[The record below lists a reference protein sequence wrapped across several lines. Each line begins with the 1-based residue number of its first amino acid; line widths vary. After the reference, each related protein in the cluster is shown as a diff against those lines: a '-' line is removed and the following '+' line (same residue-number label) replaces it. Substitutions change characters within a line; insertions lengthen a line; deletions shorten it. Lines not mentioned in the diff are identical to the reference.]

1 MKNPLCMIGVY
12 KNKQIGISSLLFPTA
27 VNRCVR
33 CGYTWKFAIT
43 GDVIELILSDEL
55 EKELQAEVEQIKL
68 PKPKELLRIEG
79 PK

>member
-1 MKNPLCMIGVY
+1 MKNPLCMIGLH
-12 KNKQIGISSLLFPTA
+12 KNKEIGISSSLFPTT

-43 GDVIELILSDEL
+43 GDVIQLILSDEL
-55 EKELQAEVEQIKL
+55 EAEMQAEVDKLKL
-68 PKPKELLRIEG
+68 PKPKELLRIEV

>member
-1 MKNPLCMIGVY
+1 MKNPLCMIGIHR
-12 KNKQIGISSLLFPTA
+12 NREIGISSLLFPTA

-43 GDVIELILSDEL
+43 GDVIQLILSEEL
-55 EKELQAEVEQIKL
+55 EKELQAEVEKLKL
-68 PKPKELLRIEG
+68 PKPKELLRIGG

>member
-1 MKNPLCMIGVY
+1 MKNPLCMIGVH
-12 KNKQIGISSLLFPTA
+12 KNREIGISSLLFPTS

-43 GDVIELILSDEL
+43 GDVIQLILSDEL
-55 EKELQAEVEQIKL
+55 EAELQSEVEKLKL
-68 PKPKELLRIEG
+68 PKPKQPLRIEG